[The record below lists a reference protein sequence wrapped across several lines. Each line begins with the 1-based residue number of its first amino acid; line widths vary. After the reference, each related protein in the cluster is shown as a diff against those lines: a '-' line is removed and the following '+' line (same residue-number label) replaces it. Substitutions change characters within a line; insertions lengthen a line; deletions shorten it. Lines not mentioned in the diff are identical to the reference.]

1 MLVDIQTL
9 SHGRAAF
16 IDLETEIGPDKLTL
30 SFQGIRLDRP
40 PVFKGRLTAAGDGVF
55 TLDGC
60 LEATIRGE
68 CVRCLKP
75 VIRALEIKV
84 GEVFRP
90 KAGQNG
96 TETDD
101 SYAYEGFV
109 VDLLPALRDNLVL
122 ALPQKLLCREDCRG
136 ICPDCGADLNE
147 TDCGCAARRSGVN
160 APFDQLKKLL

>member
-16 IDLETEIGPDKLTL
+16 IDLETEIGPDELTL
-30 SFQGIRLDRP
+30 SFQGIRLDGP
-40 PVFKGRLTAAGDGVF
+40 PVFTGRLTVAGDGVF
-55 TLDGC
+55 KLDGS
-60 LEATIRGE
+60 LRATIRGE

-90 KAGQNG
+90 QARQNE
-96 TETDD
+96 TEEDD

-122 ALPQKLLCREDCRG
+122 VLPQKLLCREDCRG

-147 TDCGCAARRSGVN
+147 ITCGCAAGRSEAN